1 MAEPSERLESDRLDS
16 IRLFQDSV
24 HWEGKVFDVL
34 IKNGC
39 SKEDLVNVSS
49 MLQTIYMC
57 GFEVL
62 ILSNFEYIQYLLD
75 IIDKQNKI
83 IKEQNEILYMNGIDV
98 LYKEKGR

>member
-57 GFEVL
+57 GFEVG
-62 ILSNFEYIQYLLD
+62 
-75 IIDKQNKI
+75 KRCV
-83 IKEQNEILYMNGIDV
+83 KERKCCLAIETSWNLV
-98 LYKEKGR
+98 FLKKPHTRC